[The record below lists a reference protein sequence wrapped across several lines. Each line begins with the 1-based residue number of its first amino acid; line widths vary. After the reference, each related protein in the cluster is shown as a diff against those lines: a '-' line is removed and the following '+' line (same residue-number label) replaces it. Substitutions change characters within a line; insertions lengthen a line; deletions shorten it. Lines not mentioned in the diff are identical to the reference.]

1 MYAAY
6 ENQQKYNS
14 QHTLVGPHSRAE
26 GDEWLDFVVDG
37 RVGFYDEYQGKC
49 PKVQKE
55 NTGLFY
61 KVRHHLKC
69 KSRYV
74 VYLIKCNQSGE
85 QYVGRNTNHQHT
97 RTGQRN

>member
-1 MYAAY
+1 MYDAY
-6 ENQQKYNS
+6 ENQQKYDS

-55 NTGLFY
+55 NT
-61 KVRHHLKC
+61 
-69 KSRYV
+69 
-74 VYLIKCNQSGE
+74 
-85 QYVGRNTNHQHT
+85 
-97 RTGQRN
+97 